1 MYKKIC
7 SSVLIFMDYVLEI
20 EQRLFK
26 PLASYYTNKPNDL
39 VFIELL

>member
-1 MYKKIC
+1 MFKSTIHA
-7 SSVLIFMDYVLEI
+7 MDYVLEI